1 MGNENGSVNPQG
13 KSSSGTETA
22 GLQPVINS
30 STLNSLEWRLI
41 GPFRGGRVV
50 AVAGDPVH
58 SQVFYFGSTG
68 GGVWKTT
75 DGGMIWE
82 NVSDGFFKRASVG
95 AIAVSTSDPNVI
107 YVGMGET
114 TIRSNVSHGD
124 GVYRSTDGGK
134 SWTHLGLA
142 NTRNIARV
150 CIHPQNP
157 DLVYIAALGHAHG
170 PNPERGLYRSS
181 DGGKTWE
188 QILYRSDKAGAID
201 LAMDPN
207 NPRILYASF
216 WEAHR
221 KPYTLVSGGED
232 CGVFKSTDG
241 GDTWTEITR
250 KPGLPAGML
259 GKIGLAVSPAREN
272 RIWALI
278 DAEDGAV
285 FRSDDGGESW
295 ERLSEDRNLRA
306 RPWYYQHIVADPQ
319 DPDTVWV
326 LNVQAWKSIDGGR
339 TFFEVYMP
347 HGDDHDLWIDPH
359 NPQRMIEGND
369 GGASVSFNGGTSWS
383 TIYNQPTAELYHV
396 TTDTQVPYRVYAAQQ
411 DNSTI
416 SLPSRSALAG
426 ITQSDSYEVGGGESG
441 YIAVR
446 PDNPNIIFAGN
457 YHGYLTRYDHLS
469 RQDRNIAVWPEAA
482 TGWGAKDQKYRF
494 QWTFPIMLSPHD
506 PNVLYATGNHVFRS
520 TDEGSSWDII
530 SPDLTHNDITK
541 MESSGGPVTK
551 DNTGA
556 EFYCTIFAFA
566 ESPIKRGLLWA
577 GSDDGLIHVSQDG
590 GITWKNVTPAELP
603 EWALISIIEPSP
615 HDPATAYVAATR
627 YKWDDFHPY
636 LYKTNDYGASWTGIT
651 TGIAEDDFTR
661 VIREDPVRR
670 GLLYAGT
677 ETGMHISFDDG
688 EHWQSLRL
696 NLPVVPIHDLV
707 IKDTDLIVATHGR
720 SLWILDDLTPLRS
733 LSRELENSPAYLF
746 KPRPT
751 IRYMTSW
758 GFSHASAPGIFYRMT
773 GDRMVTARRSQKPG
787 GGMVDRNLDAG
798 ENPPDGVI
806 VYYYLKQKP
815 EGEVRLTFRTMK
827 GEEIKS
833 FTSEAARNQ
842 SPEAEGPVDPTDEE
856 ENKEK
861 KDPHLPKEA
870 GTNRFIWNMRYPDP
884 KKING
889 YVSSDAVLSGP
900 LAAPGIYEVQLNVGD
915 QVWSETF
922 EIRIDPRV
930 TATQEDLDVQFELH
944 LRIRDK
950 LSETHDAINTLRN
963 IRLQLEDWEKRTR
976 DRQNHEAISRA
987 ARALKEKLSP
997 IEDELTQ
1004 SKAKTRQDTMNW
1016 PVKLNGKLA
1025 WLGAVVAS
1033 AQAAPTRQAYELFE
1047 DLTSR
1052 IDVQLQRLHEIID
1065 IDVAAFNGLMS
1076 ESDVPA
1082 IIPIATLPVKR

>member
-13 KSSSGTETA
+13 KSSSDTETT
-22 GLQPVINS
+22 GLQPVIDPS
-30 STLNSLEWRLI
+30 MLNSLEWRLI

-58 SQVFYFGSTG
+58 TQVFYFGSTG
-68 GGVWKTT
+68 GGVWKTI
-75 DGGMIWE
+75 DGGIIWE

-95 AIAVSTSDPNVI
+95 AIAVSASDANVI

-114 TIRSNVSHGD
+114 TIRGNVSHGD

-150 CIHPQNP
+150 CIHPQDP
-157 DLVYIAALGHAHG
+157 DLVYVAALGHAHG
-170 PNPERGLYRSS
+170 PNPERGLYRSR
-181 DGGKTWE
+181 DGGKNWE
-188 QILYRSDKAGAID
+188 QILYRSDKSGAID
-201 LAMDPN
+201 LALDPN

-216 WEAHR
+216 WEAQR
-221 KPYTLVSGGED
+221 KPYTLVSGGDD
-232 CGVFKSTDG
+232 CGIFKSTDG

-250 KPGLPAGML
+250 KPGLPQGML
-259 GKIGLAVSPAREN
+259 GKIGLAVSPAKEN

-285 FRSDDGGESW
+285 FRSDDGGENW

-306 RPWYYQHIVADPQ
+306 RPWYYQHIIADPQ
-319 DPDTVWV
+319 DPETIWV
-326 LNVQAWKSIDGGR
+326 LNVQAWKSVDGGR
-339 TFFEVYMP
+339 TFFEIYIP
-347 HGDDHDLWIDPH
+347 HGDHHDLWIDPL
-359 NPQRMIEGND
+359 NPQRMIQGND
-369 GGASVSFNGGTSWS
+369 GGASVSFTGGASWS
-383 TIYNQPTAELYHV
+383 SIYNQPTAEFYHV
-396 TTDTQVPYRVYAAQQ
+396 TTDNQVPYRVYGAQQ
-411 DNSTI
+411 DNTTI

-457 YHGYLTRYDHLS
+457 YHGYLTRYDHLT
-469 RQDRNIAVWPEAA
+469 RQDRNITVWPEAV
-482 TGWGAKDQKYRF
+482 TGWGAKDVKYRF
-494 QWTFPIMLSPHD
+494 QWTFPIILSPHD
-506 PNVLYATGNHVFRS
+506 PNVLYVTGNHVFRS
-520 TDEGSSWDII
+520 TDEGSSWDVI
-530 SPDLTHNDITK
+530 SPDLTRNDITK
-541 MESSGGPVTK
+541 MEPSGGPVTR
-551 DNTGA
+551 DNTGT
-556 EFYCTIFAFA
+556 EFYCTIFAFG

-590 GITWKNVTPAELP
+590 GITWKNVTPAGLP

-627 YKWDDFHPY
+627 YKWDDFQPY
-636 LYKTNDYGASWTGIT
+636 LYKTNDYGASWTQIT
-651 TGIAEDDFTR
+651 TGIAENDFTR

-677 ETGMHISFDDG
+677 ETGVHVSFDDG
-688 EHWQSLRL
+688 AHWQSLRL

-733 LSRELENSPAYLF
+733 ISKELENTLVCMF
-746 KPRPT
+746 KPRPAF
-751 IRYMTSW
+751 RFMTSW

-773 GDRMVTARRSQKPG
+773 GDRMITARRQQKPG
-787 GGMVDRNLDAG
+787 GAMVDRNMDAG

-815 EGEVRLTFRTMK
+815 EGEVKLTFRTMQ

-833 FTSEAARNQ
+833 FTSEAARTQ

-861 KDPHLPKEA
+861 KDPHVPKEA

-884 KKING
+884 KKIDG
-889 YVSSDAVLSGP
+889 YVSSEAVMSGP
-900 LAAPGIYEVQLNVGD
+900 VAAPGTYEVQLTVGD
-915 QVWSETF
+915 QTWTEAF
-922 EIRIDPRV
+922 EIHKDPRV
-930 TATQEDLDVQFELH
+930 TATQEDLDAQFELH

-963 IRLQLEDWEKRTR
+963 IRLQLEDWERRTR
-976 DRQNHEAISRA
+976 ERQDHEVIAKA
-987 ARALKEKLSP
+987 ARSLKEKLSP
-997 IEDELTQ
+997 IENELTQ

-1025 WLGAVVAS
+1025 WLAAVVAS
-1033 AQAAPTRQAYELFE
+1033 AQAAPTRQEYELFE
-1047 DLTSR
+1047 DLSQR
-1052 IDVQLQRLHEIID
+1052 IDVQLQRLREIIET
-1065 IDVAAFNGLMS
+1065 DVAAFNELMS
-1076 ESDVPA
+1076 GSGVPA